1 MCGRF
6 ASTLPPE
13 LVARLFAT
21 RNALPNLGPNWNT
34 APTQEALVVRRHPET
49 AERHLDALSWGLL
62 PSWTKDPVHAKRPIN
77 ARAETVSK
85 LPTFRGAFAKRRA
98 IVVIEAFYEWRRPG
112 GQLKQPFAIA
122 RGDGSPLALAGL
134 WEGFKGATGEITRT
148 FCIVTTSSNRLM
160 ERVHDR
166 MPVVLQPAD
175 WPLWLGE
182 AEGDPAMLLRPADE
196 DVLRL
201 WPISTAVNAVRNNGP
216 DLLAPL
222 QTIAAPPPS
231 DAPPGANSA

>member
-6 ASTLPPE
+6 ASTIPPE
-13 LVARLFAT
+13 LVAGLFST
-21 RNALPNLGPNWNT
+21 RNAVPNLGPNWNT

-49 AERHLDALSWGLL
+49 AERHLDALKWGLL
-62 PSWTKDPVHAKRPIN
+62 PAWTKDPDHARRPIN
-77 ARAETVSK
+77 ARAETVAQ

-98 IVVIEAFYEWRRPG
+98 IVVMEAFYEWRRPEK
-112 GQLKQPFAIA
+112 QPKQPFAIA
-122 RGDGSPLALAGL
+122 RADGSPLGLAGL
-134 WEGFKGATGEITRT
+134 WEGFKGASGEVIRT
-148 FCIVTTSSNRLM
+148 FCLLTTSSNQLM
-160 ERVHDR
+160 GTIHDR

-182 AEGDPAMLLRPADE
+182 TEDDPARLLRSADE

-216 DLLAPL
+216 DLLALL
-222 QTIAAPPPS
+222 QTPDAPPPS
-231 DAPPGANSA
+231 DARAGANPA

>member
-49 AERHLDALSWGLL
+49 AERHLDALKWGLL

-77 ARAETVSK
+77 ARRRNGVQTPNLSGRLRQAAGN
-85 LPTFRGAFAKRRA
+85 RGDRGVLRVATT
-98 IVVIEAFYEWRRPG
+98 G
-112 GQLKQPFAIA
+112 GQPKQPFAIA

-134 WEGFKGATGEITRT
+134 WEGFKGATGRD
-148 FCIVTTSSNRLM
+148 N
-160 ERVHDR
+160 
-166 MPVVLQPAD
+166 A
-175 WPLWLGE
+175 
-182 AEGDPAMLLRPADE
+182 
-196 DVLRL
+196 DVLHRHHVKQ
-201 WPISTAVNAVRNNGP
+201 SAYGNG
-216 DLLAPL
+216 A
-222 QTIAAPPPS
+222 
-231 DAPPGANSA
+231 

>member
-6 ASTLPPE
+6 PSTLPPE

-49 AERHLDALSWGLL
+49 AERHLDALKWGLL

-98 IVVIEAFYEWRRPG
+98 IVVIEAF
-112 GQLKQPFAIA
+112 
-122 RGDGSPLALAGL
+122 
-134 WEGFKGATGEITRT
+134 
-148 FCIVTTSSNRLM
+148 
-160 ERVHDR
+160 
-166 MPVVLQPAD
+166 
-175 WPLWLGE
+175 
-182 AEGDPAMLLRPADE
+182 
-196 DVLRL
+196 
-201 WPISTAVNAVRNNGP
+201 
-216 DLLAPL
+216 
-222 QTIAAPPPS
+222 
-231 DAPPGANSA
+231 

>member
-13 LVARLFAT
+13 LIARLFAT

-34 APTQEALVVRRHPET
+34 APSQKALVVRRHPDT
-49 AERHLDALSWGLL
+49 GERHLDALKWGLL
-62 PSWTKDPVHAKRPIN
+62 PSWSKDAAKAKRPIN
-77 ARAETVSK
+77 ARSETVAQ

-98 IVVIEAFYEWRRPG
+98 ITPVAAFYEWYRPK
-112 GQLKQPFAIA
+112 GQPKQPFAIA
-122 RGDGSPLALAGL
+122 RADGSPLALSGL
-134 WEGFKGATGEITRT
+134 WEGYMWASGEVTQT
-148 FCIVTTSSNRLM
+148 FSILTTTANRLM
-160 ERVHDR
+160 QTVHDR
-166 MPVVLQPAD
+166 IPVVLQASE

-182 AEGDPAMLLRPADE
+182 AEGEPSSLLHPAGE

-201 WPISTAVNAVRNNGP
+201 WPISTVVNAVRNNGP

-222 QTIAAPPPS
+222 QASEAPEPS
-231 DAPPGANSA
+231 DAPAGPNPA

>member
-6 ASTLPPE
+6 ASTPPPE

-49 AERHLDALSWGLL
+49 AERHLDALKWGLL

-98 IVVIEAFYEWRRPG
+98 IVVIEAFYEWRRPE
-112 GQLKQPFAIA
+112 GQPKQPFAIA

-160 ERVHDR
+160 EMVHDR

-182 AEGDPAMLLRPADE
+182 AEGDPATLLRPADE

-201 WPISTAVNAVRNNGP
+201 WPISTAVNAVRYNGP

-222 QTIAAPPPS
+222 QTIEAPPPS